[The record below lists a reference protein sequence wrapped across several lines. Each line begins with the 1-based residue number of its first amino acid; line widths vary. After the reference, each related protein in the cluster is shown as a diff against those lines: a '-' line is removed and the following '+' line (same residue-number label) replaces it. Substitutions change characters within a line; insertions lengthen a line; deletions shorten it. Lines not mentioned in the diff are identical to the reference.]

1 MSSRLTSAIVLG
13 LAIIASPLG
22 ASSALAAGQ
31 TPPVATAASLQ
42 VVISGAAQ
50 AAAAKPGFRAL
61 SPQAKLAAIQAAVA
75 EALSETG
82 ASSTVIAAALVQ
94 AVASNTISAGVAI
107 SVASAVAPETAQ
119 QVASNPVVTQQ
130 LAATGQSATVTA
142 TASTDNS
149 APVSVLVSLQGAA
162 APGGGADA
170 TATTTTQPAPYDPCA
185 GVIAAY
191 CGS

>member
-13 LAIIASPLG
+13 LAMIASPLG

-31 TPPVATAASLQ
+31 NPPATASSLQ
-42 VVISGAAQ
+42 AVISGAART
-50 AAAAKPGFRAL
+50 AAAQPGFAKL
-61 SPQAKLAAIQAAVA
+61 SSQAKLQAIQLAVA
-75 EALSETG
+75 NALSTSG
-82 ASSTVIAAALVQ
+82 ASSTVIADALIQ

-107 SVASAVAPETAQ
+107 SVASVVAPETAQ

-130 LAATGQSATVTA
+130 LAATGQTATVTA
-142 TASTDNS
+142 TASTDNG

-162 APGGGADA
+162 TPGGGGD
-170 TATTTTQPAPYDPCA
+170 TTGTPTPAPYDPCA
-185 GVIAAY
+185 GVTAGY